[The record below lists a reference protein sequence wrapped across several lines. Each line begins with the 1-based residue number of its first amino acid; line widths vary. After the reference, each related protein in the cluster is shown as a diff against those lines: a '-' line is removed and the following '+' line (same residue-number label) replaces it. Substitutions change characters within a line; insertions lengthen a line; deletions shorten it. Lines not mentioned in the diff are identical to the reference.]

1 MRLERE
7 NFHVLSMQGK
17 VVEAKPQ
24 ALHKKKEVRN
34 TVALDSEQNTIQKR
48 DIVNVID
55 GPHSVSLC
63 LSNNKYLIFKVFH
76 VTLFDYDDY
85 KIIRSLTKTNSN
97 SYNVISQE
105 FGFRNF

>member
-1 MRLERE
+1 
-7 NFHVLSMQGK
+7 MQGK

-63 LSNNKYLIFKVFH
+63 LSNNKYLILKVFH

-105 FGFRNF
+105 FDFRNFWFDNNC

>member
-1 MRLERE
+1 
-7 NFHVLSMQGK
+7 MQGK

-63 LSNNKYLIFKVFH
+63 LSNNKYLVLKVFH
-76 VTLFDYDDY
+76 VTLFDYNDY
-85 KIIRSLTKTNSN
+85 KIIKSLTKTNSN

-105 FGFRNF
+105 FDFRNFWFDNNCLQ